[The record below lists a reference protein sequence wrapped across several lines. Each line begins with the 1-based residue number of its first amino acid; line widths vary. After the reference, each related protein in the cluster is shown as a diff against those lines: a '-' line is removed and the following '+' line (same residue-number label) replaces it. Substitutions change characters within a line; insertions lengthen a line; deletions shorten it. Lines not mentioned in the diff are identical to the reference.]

1 MDNNE
6 WRFNR
11 IVVGIDGSAG
21 ATRALHWAIALAKR
35 TGAQIV
41 ATHVAQPLASEVA
54 TMYGFV
60 APVTVPDWDDGVKGL
75 FEGEWSL
82 PLRRSGVP
90 FRLIFEEGS
99 PGPCLIELAQREAA
113 GLIVTGSRG
122 LGGFRELIIGSVSHY
137 VVQHAD
143 IPVVVVPPERR
154 VRERVAEKAQATG
167 RVPLRVPAVVS

>member
-1 MDNNE
+1 MDKTE

-60 APVTVPDWDDGVKGL
+60 APVAVPDWGDEVQGL

-99 PGPCLIELAQREAA
+99 PGPGLIEVAQREAA

-143 IPVVVVPPERR
+143 IPVVVVPSDRR
-154 VRERVAEKAQATG
+154 AREHVAEPVEVTTAISLQ
-167 RVPLRVPAVVS
+167 PSAVVP

>member
-1 MDNNE
+1 MENTE

-11 IVVGIDGSAG
+11 IVVGVDGSAG
-21 ATRALHWAIALAKR
+21 AARALYWAIALAKR

-41 ATHVAQPLASEVA
+41 ATYVAQPLASEVA

-60 APVTVPDWDDGVKGL
+60 APVTVPDWEDEVRGL

-90 FRLIFEEGS
+90 FRLIFEGGS
-99 PGPCLIELAQREAA
+99 PGPGLVEVAQREAA

-143 IPVVVVPPERR
+143 IPVVVVPPDRR
-154 VRERVAEKAQATG
+154 AREHVAEPVEVTRAI
-167 RVPLRVPAVVS
+167 PLPASAGVS

>member
-1 MDNNE
+1 MDNTE

-11 IVVGIDGSAG
+11 IVVGVDGSAG

-41 ATHVAQPLASEVA
+41 AAHVAQPIASEVA
-54 TMYGFV
+54 AMYGFV
-60 APVTVPDWDDGVKGL
+60 APVTVPDWEDEVQRL
-75 FEGEWSL
+75 FEFEWCL
-82 PLRRSGVP
+82 PLRGSGIP
-90 FRLIFEEGS
+90 FRMIFEDGS
-99 PGPCLIELAQREAA
+99 PGPGLVEVAQREAA

-137 VVQHAD
+137 VIQHTD

-154 VRERVAEKAQATG
+154 VRERAAEKVQATA
-167 RVPLRVPAVVS
+167 RMPLRVPAVVS